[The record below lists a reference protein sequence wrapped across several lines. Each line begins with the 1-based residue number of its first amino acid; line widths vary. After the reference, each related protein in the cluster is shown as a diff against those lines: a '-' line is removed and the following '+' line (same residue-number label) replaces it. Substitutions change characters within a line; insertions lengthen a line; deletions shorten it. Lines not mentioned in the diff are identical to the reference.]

1 MSTLSTVL
9 LCIGAMLVPV
19 TSFWLGYERG
29 SAVATAKLQGYWQH
43 MEQVAI
49 YWAQRSIHLRAKLDA
64 LEQKRHDEGEGWK
77 KG

>member
-9 LCIGAMLVPV
+9 LCIGGALAPLLC
-19 TSFWLGYERG
+19 FWLGFEQGHKR
-29 SAVATAKLQGYWQH
+29 ATVRTEIYWRR

-64 LEQKRHDEGEGWK
+64 LEQKRHDDGEGWK